1 MPEWIERQESSAGPV
16 YFSHAALD
24 TDTDVIRHGFFTR
37 IGGVSTGL
45 YDSLNCGPGSADR
58 AENVAKNRALSGAAL
73 GLAPE
78 RLAGLYQT
86 HSANCLVI
94 DSQTQTQYLN
104 PETRPHA
111 DGLVTG
117 LDNIGIAILGA
128 DCLPILFADKKAGI
142 IGACHAGWRGA
153 LSGIIENTVDAMCSI
168 GAHLGDIVM
177 VIGPGIHQKSYQVST
192 DMVTEISTLKPD
204 CAGCFMPDPAAEV
217 TAEGASHYLFD
228 LPGFARIAS
237 QRAGLHHIHSLPFDT
252 YADSAL
258 FFSHRRA
265 THLGEPDSG
274 RLISIITK
282 K

>member
-1 MPEWIERQESSAGPV
+1 MPEWIERHDSTAGPV
-16 YFSHAALD
+16 FFSHAALD
-24 TDTDVIRHGFFTR
+24 AETDVIRHGFFTR

-45 YDSLNCGPGSADR
+45 YDSLNCGLGSADR
-58 AENVAKNRALSGAAL
+58 V
-73 GLAPE
+73 
-78 RLAGLYQT
+78 AGLYQT
-86 HSANCLVI
+86 HSADCLVI

-111 DGLVTG
+111 DGLVTR

-128 DCLPILFADKKAGI
+128 DCLPVLFADKKAGI

-153 LSGIIENTVDAMCSI
+153 VSGIIENTVDAMCSI

-177 VIGPGIHQKSYQVST
+177 VTGPGIHQKSYQVSA

-228 LPGFARIAS
+228 LPGFARIAGRRS
-237 QRAGLHHIHSLPFDT
+237 GLHHIHSLPFDT

>member
-1 MPEWIERQESSAGPV
+1 MPEWIERHDSTAEPV
-16 YFSHAALD
+16 FFSHAALD
-24 TDTDVIRHGFFTR
+24 AETDVIRHGFFTR

-73 GLAPE
+73 GLAPD

-86 HSANCLVI
+86 HSAHCLVI

-128 DCLPILFADKKAGI
+128 DCLPVLFADKKAGI

-153 LSGIIENTVDAMCSI
+153 VSGIIENTVDAMCSI

-177 VIGPGIHQKSYQVST
+177 VIGPGIHQKSYPGQQR
-192 DMVTEISTLKPD
+192 
-204 CAGCFMPDPAAEV
+204 
-217 TAEGASHYLFD
+217 
-228 LPGFARIAS
+228 LP
-237 QRAGLHHIHSLPFDT
+237 QRRYGDRDFYSET
-252 YADSAL
+252 
-258 FFSHRRA
+258 
-265 THLGEPDSG
+265 
-274 RLISIITK
+274 
-282 K
+282 